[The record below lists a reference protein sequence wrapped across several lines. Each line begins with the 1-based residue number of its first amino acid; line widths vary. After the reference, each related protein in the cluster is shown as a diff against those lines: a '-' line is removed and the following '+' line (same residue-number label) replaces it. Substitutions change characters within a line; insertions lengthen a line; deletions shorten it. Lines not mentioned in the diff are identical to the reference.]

1 MNKVAINVCQT
12 GDKFLNA
19 SNNFFTSISM
29 LCKKW
34 YLEWA
39 YIRCKCWKR
48 LYKACFF
55 WLNRKIKQ
63 KSIDEHMFMRYYI
76 YNFGGDESGLYS
88 NEL

>member
-1 MNKVAINVCQT
+1 MLQTIFSPLLVCYVINGIWNGHIYDANVRR
-12 GDKFLNA
+12 D
-19 SNNFFTSISM
+19 
-29 LCKKW
+29 
-34 YLEWA
+34 
-39 YIRCKCWKR
+39 YIRF
-48 LYKACFF
+48 AF